1 MVTAALC
8 LSIALMPMA
17 VDAVPYTLD
26 LEHLSVLRETLD
38 EVGEFQQPYPALVD
52 ITNPEDGT
60 VDAAVDVSA
69 GQLDDGTPVIV
80 IEDDGAE
87 DIARFLVL
95 ETEWEG
101 LPAGTLLHGAGPTMA
116 VVTDADDDASRL
128 RAQGMLGFLDL
139 LMAAPTLLDLDPTAL
154 ALQLALQEVTG
165 RVADDLPEFLDA
177 FTAST
182 AGEPVDETTLKRW
195 QGRLPDT
202 LLALWQRDGLARY
215 LEDRLML
222 VNPDRYDAM
231 LPPLLAGS
239 ALEGVDTFHVYGV
252 TAFGQLFVCGE
263 NTAVEILIDPY
274 SGQVGM
280 NPSMLAATDA
290 EERSARPRFL
300 LTMLEVKHLDLKDEH
315 GHSVYA
321 TTRDRVGA
329 LARDEVYAPG
339 PAGLVDGWES
349 NLIRQNMFTSL
360 ESMRTSSGRPEAP

>member
-95 ETEWEG
+95 ETEWQG
-101 LPAGTLLHGAGPTMA
+101 LPAGTLLHEAGPNMA
-116 VVTDADDDASRL
+116 VVTDADDEPSGMRAREILTFIDMLKWARDAPA
-128 RAQGMLGFLDL
+128 RADRQLD
-139 LMAAPTLLDLDPTAL
+139 ADLAF
-154 ALQLALQEVTG
+154 
-165 RVADDLPEFLDA
+165 DDLPGFLDA

-182 AGEPVDETTLKRW
+182 AGEPVNATILTLW
-195 QGRLPDT
+195 HGRLPDS
-202 LLALWQRDGLARY
+202 LLALWQRDGFARY

-222 VNPDRYDAM
+222 VDPDRYDAM
-231 LPPLLAGS
+231 LSPLLAGS
-239 ALEGVDTFHVYGV
+239 PLEGVDTFHVYAV

-263 NTAVEILIDPY
+263 NTAVEIVIDPY

-290 EERSARPRFL
+290 EERSARLRFL
-300 LTMLEVKHLDLKDEH
+300 LAMLEVKHLDLTDEH

-321 TTRDRVGA
+321 TTRDRVGT
-329 LARDEVYAPG
+329 LTRDEVYAPG

-349 NLIRQNMFTSL
+349 NLIRQNVFTSL
-360 ESMRTSSGRPEAP
+360 ESMRASSGRSEAP

>member
-17 VDAVPYTLD
+17 VDAVPCTLAP
-26 LEHLSVLRETLD
+26 EQLSLLRETLD
-38 EVGEFQQPYPALVD
+38 DLGEFQQPYPALVD
-52 ITNPEDGT
+52 VTNPEDGT

-87 DIARFLVL
+87 DVARFLVL
-95 ETEWEG
+95 ETEWQG
-101 LPAGTLLHGAGPTMA
+101 LPAGTLLQGAGPSMA
-116 VVTDADDDASRL
+116 VVTEADDDPSGL
-128 RAQGMLGFLDL
+128 RAREMLTFIDL
-139 LMAAPTLLDLDPTAL
+139 LKWARDAPARADRQLDADL
-154 ALQLALQEVTG
+154 AFH
-165 RVADDLPEFLDA
+165 DLPEFLDA

-182 AGEPVDETTLKRW
+182 AGEPVNANILSLWHR
-195 QGRLPDT
+195 RLPDS

-222 VNPDRYDAM
+222 VDPDRYDAM

-239 ALEGVDTFHVYGV
+239 PLEGVDTFHVYAV

-263 NTAVEILIDPY
+263 NTAVEIVIDPY
-274 SGQVGM
+274 RGQVAV

-290 EERSARPRFL
+290 EERSARLRFL
-300 LTMLEVKHLDLKDEH
+300 LTMLEVKHLDLTDEH

-321 TTRDRVGA
+321 TTRDRLGA
-329 LARDEVYAPG
+329 LGTDDVYAPG

-349 NLIRQNMFTSL
+349 NLIRQNVFTSL